1 VRNYHEEGQT
11 IHVQLSTKEGKPHPI
26 GNILLLIH
34 FFTGGTYRYGFEAG
48 RTDDTGQLT
57 LSYDDVEKRRRTSA
71 QEFLMDY
78 NTKLE
83 DCDAVVKIIVPSEQE
98 LLSRKQKDVENYGR
112 IPDWAA
118 TWPSNARINAQEERV
133 ELVGQTVVVRI
144 CAN

>member
-1 VRNYHEEGQT
+1 MKQGQT
-11 IHVQLSTKEGKPHPI
+11 IHVQLSTKEGQPLPI

-34 FFTGGTYRYGFEAG
+34 FFTGGNYCYGFEAG

-83 DCDAVVKIIVPSEQE
+83 ECDPVVKIIVPSEQE
-98 LLSRKQKDVENYGR
+98 LLSRKQKVVENYGQ

-118 TWPSNARINAQEERV
+118 SWQSNARIKAQEETV

-144 CAN
+144 SVN